1 MSFIKTSETQAAED
15 LMKNYGRFLRTLK
28 DSLNKMDI
36 KDKSSTGNI
45 FILKSDSTPDNVS
58 VFQLLESDNK
68 LLTKV
73 LIVFFHLSK
82 EAKKLIRHA
91 APIEKKLAIIEDEI
105 VSAME
110 STSGTDKVDPIE
122 NAISKF
128 SYSLEELMNMKFL
141 IQNSIYLSGN
151 VIQQYCALFSMEKFL
166 HITPSTQFPSNLDD
180 IALLFKSF
188 MIFDKIFRSGIYK
201 SYLELYGEMLAANE
215 AKFGCNEDAYRNLQ
229 STLHELDLL
238 LDGKIF
244 ELALENI
251 VAIKSRIKAKSLNHL
266 ENFMLTYIKNLTSS
280 INIFDSDNNLS
291 ELNET
296 DDILKLN
303 IMAVIYQRLF
313 QNLDPKNLR
322 LIVDINNKYPALVLH
337 GNFIFNGNEFL
348 KSLTTSMEKI
358 NIDVDK
364 MQQNFLTQKIHALNR
379 YSTQYSRQILCWLL
393 QMQSQSQL
401 GSEKLTEKMLQSRC
415 ELFYEGLTIA
425 GEMSFLIKSVINL
438 HAKFNQLLSKSLASS
453 IYKLIENLR
462 MIKST
467 YVEHATFI
475 SESISC
481 VFQYL
486 QFHSLN
492 MIALC
497 QKKVMMDVKKEKKFD
512 LSTTLVLITK
522 LLYSNVSE
530 ANLNAITLALN
541 LTEPFKNFG
550 NEYSLRLLK
559 LLDHMMTLCRLKEN
573 VEKVTDPSF
582 LFWHQ
587 NLIAPYFKQQ
597 LQNSLDQR
605 KIKLIMEMGSEC
617 MLEDGLQMQE
627 NVHNFHPFLEREFH
641 EVVIK
646 KLCNTIEINL
656 RLDFHS
662 NLQVEKFNPFESN
675 SDKIPLEDNRGL
687 VKLPPFVVNKNYIS
701 IQNEVEFYL
710 SKMFYNLTTISLK
723 DWQNYEH
730 MRQLAERK
738 YEIQTVDDHLPTQ
751 TLEQGIDVLQIM
763 RHIHLF
769 VSHFHYNLNNQI
781 FIEGTAMPNQ
791 THYNTIGI
799 HNIANSLATHGFG
812 IVNTTINFVY
822 QFLKKKFV
830 IFSQLIYDE
839 RIKSRLTKEMKIWR
853 EIVEKSDKRTEIYSF
868 DLAHRLNREIKKLE
882 KQTLLD
888 KIRVALTEIGNTM
901 AYVRMIKSGI
911 CHVNSNSISYIP
923 FDDDDETSE
932 FASMCEGLSTQ
943 TLNAGKFLQ
952 QDIDQAMK
960 KIQEGFSY
968 FKTLTSI
975 FSTYFQ
981 SSKNSHMKSFFIFVP
996 ALTINYIEYILIAKD
1011 RLNKK
1016 NKEEFLFTDDGF
1028 AIGIVFMLKLLN
1040 QFTEFNALNWF
1051 ESVKNKIK
1059 FEKAKI
1065 QKQRVELEKNKGD
1078 NLLQTLL
1085 LSEKKILE
1093 FEMEFELL
1101 FFSINSCKIFF
1112 QN

>member
-1 MSFIKTSETQAAED
+1 MSFIKTSESQAAED
-15 LMKNYGRFLRTLK
+15 LMKSYGRFLRNFK
-28 DSLNKMDI
+28 ESLNKVGVE
-36 KDKSSTGNI
+36 DKSSSQI
-45 FILKSDSTPDNVS
+45 LLILKHDSTPDNVS
-58 VFQLLESDNK
+58 VFQLLDSDNK

-82 EAKKLIRHA
+82 EAKKLIKHA
-91 APIEKKLAIIEDEI
+91 APIVKKLTLIEDEI

-110 STSGTDKVDPIE
+110 AQNDGVNGDPIE
-122 NAISKF
+122 NAIIKF

-141 IQNSIYLSGN
+141 IQNSIFLSAN
-151 VIQQYCALFSMEKFL
+151 VIQQYCALFTMEKFL
-166 HITPSTQFPSNLDD
+166 HIMPSTQFPSNLDD
-180 IALLFKSF
+180 VALLFKNL
-188 MIFDKIFRSGIYK
+188 MIFDTIFRSGIYK
-201 SYLELYGEMLAANE
+201 SYLELYGEMLVKNE
-215 AKFGCNEDAYRNLQ
+215 TKFGANEDAFRNLQ

-244 ELALENI
+244 ELALDNI
-251 VAIKSRIKAKSLNHL
+251 IAIKARIKTKSLTML
-266 ENFMLTYIKNLTSS
+266 ENFMLTYIKNLISS
-280 INIFDSDNNLS
+280 INVLDSGNNIS
-291 ELNET
+291 ELSDT
-296 DDILKLN
+296 DDIIKLN
-303 IMAVIYQRLF
+303 IMTVIYQKLF
-313 QNLDPKNLR
+313 ENLDPKNLR
-322 LIVDINNKYPALVLH
+322 CIIEVNNKYPALILH
-337 GNFIFNGNEFL
+337 GNFIYNGNEFL
-348 KSLTTSMEKI
+348 KRFISSMEKT
-358 NIDVDK
+358 NIDIDK
-364 MQQNFLTQKIHALNR
+364 MQHTFLSQKIHALNR
-379 YSTQYSRQILCWLL
+379 DATQYSTQLLNWIL
-393 QMQSQSQL
+393 QMQAQAQL
-401 GSEKLTEKMLQSRC
+401 GNENQTEKMLQTRC

-425 GEMSFLIKSVINL
+425 GEMSFLIKTVINL

-462 MIKST
+462 VIKST
-467 YVEHATFI
+467 YIEHATFI
-475 SESISC
+475 SDSIAF
-481 VFQYL
+481 VFRYL
-486 QFHSLN
+486 QFHALN
-492 MIALC
+492 IIGLC

-522 LLYSNVSE
+522 LLYSNISE
-530 ANLNAITLALN
+530 SNLNAITLALN

-573 VEKVTDPSF
+573 MERVTDPSF

-605 KIKLIMEMGSEC
+605 KLKLFMEMGSEC
-617 MLEDGLQMQE
+617 MTEDSLKMLE
-627 NVHNFHPFLEREFH
+627 NVQHFHPLLEKEFN

-646 KLCNTIEINL
+646 KLCNTIEINF

-662 NLQVEKFNPFESN
+662 NLQVEKFNCFEGLN
-675 SDKIPLEDNRGL
+675 DKIPIEDNRAL
-687 VKLPPFVVNKNYIS
+687 VKLPHFVANKNYIS
-701 IQNEVEFYL
+701 VQNEVEFYL

-723 DWQNYEH
+723 DWQSYEQ

-738 YEIQTVDDHLPTQ
+738 YEIETVDDHLPTQ

-763 RHIHLF
+763 RNIHLF

-781 FIEGTAMPNQ
+781 FIEGTTSPNQ

-822 QFLKKKFV
+822 QFLRKKFV

-839 RIKSRLTKEMKIWR
+839 RIKSRLAKEMKIWR
-853 EIVEKSDKRTEIYSF
+853 ESLEKSEKRMEIYSF
-868 DLAHRLNREIKKLE
+868 DRAHRLNREIKKLD
-882 KQTLLD
+882 LLD

-923 FDDDDETSE
+923 FDDDDASE
-932 FASMCEGLSTQ
+932 FVSMCDGLSKETI
-943 TLNAGKFLQ
+943 NAGKFLQ

-968 FKTLTSI
+968 FKKLSSI

-981 SSKNSHMKSFFIFVP
+981 SSKNSHMKNFYIFVP
-996 ALTINYIEYILIAKD
+996 ALTINYIENILIAKD

-1016 NKEEFLFTDDGF
+1016 NKEESLFTDDGF

-1040 QFTEFNALNWF
+1040 QFTEFNSLNWC
-1051 ESVKNKIK
+1051 ESVKIKIK
-1059 FEKAKI
+1059 LEKEKI
-1065 QKQRVELEKNKGD
+1065 QKQRAELEKSKGD

-1085 LSEKKILE
+1085 LSEKRILE
-1093 FEMEFELL
+1093 FEMEFNLL

>member
-1 MSFIKTSETQAAED
+1 MSFIKTSESQAAED
-15 LMKNYGRFLRTLK
+15 LMKTYGRFLRNLK
-28 DSLNKMDI
+28 ESLNKVGVEN
-36 KDKSSTGNI
+36 KSSSQNL
-45 FILKSDSTPDNVS
+45 FILKHDSVDNVS

-82 EAKKLIRHA
+82 EAKKLIQNA
-91 APIEKKLAIIEDEI
+91 TPIVKKLTLIEDEI

-110 STSGTDKVDPIE
+110 APNDSDKGDPME
-122 NAISKF
+122 NAIAKF

-141 IQNSIYLSGN
+141 IQNSIYLSAN

-180 IALLFKSF
+180 IALLFKNL
-188 MIFDKIFRSGIYK
+188 MIFDTIFKNGIYK
-201 SYLELYGEMLAANE
+201 SYLQLYGEMLVTNE
-215 AKFGCNEDAYRNLQ
+215 TKFGANEDAYRNLQ

-238 LDGKIF
+238 LDGKIL
-244 ELALENI
+244 ELALDNI
-251 VAIKSRIKAKSLNHL
+251 IAIKTRIKTKSLTML
-266 ENFMLTYIKNLTSS
+266 ENFMLTYIKNLINS
-280 INIFDSDNNLS
+280 INVLDAGNNIS
-291 ELNET
+291 ELSDT
-296 DDILKLN
+296 DDIIKLN
-303 IMAVIYQRLF
+303 MMTVIYQRLF
-313 QNLDPKNLR
+313 ENLDPKNLR
-322 LIVDINNKYPALVLH
+322 FIIDINNKYPAIILH
-337 GNFIFNGNEFL
+337 ANFIFNGNEFL
-348 KSLTTSMEKI
+348 RKFINSMEKT
-358 NIDVDK
+358 NIDVEK
-364 MQQNFLTQKIHALNR
+364 IQKNFLSQKIYALNQNSTN
-379 YSTQYSRQILCWLL
+379 YSIQLMNWIL
-393 QMQSQSQL
+393 QMQSQTQL
-401 GSEKLTEKMLQSRC
+401 GSENLTEKMLQARC

-462 MIKST
+462 VIKAT
-467 YVEHATFI
+467 YIDFATFI
-475 SESISC
+475 SDSIAF
-481 VFQYL
+481 VFRYL
-486 QFHSLN
+486 QFHALN
-492 MIALC
+492 IIGLC
-497 QKKVMMDVKKEKKFD
+497 QKKVMLDVKKEKKFD
-512 LSTTLVLITK
+512 LSTTLVLILK

-530 ANLNAITLALN
+530 ENLNAITLALN

-559 LLDHMMTLCRLKEN
+559 LLDHMMTLCKLKKNMER
-573 VEKVTDPSF
+573 VTDPSF

-605 KIKLIMEMGSEC
+605 KLKLFMEMGSDC
-617 MLEDGLQMQE
+617 MNEDDL
-627 NVHNFHPFLEREFH
+627 NILDSVDSFHPLLEREFN
-641 EVVIK
+641 EIFIK

-662 NLQVEKFNPFESN
+662 NLQVDKFNCFESSN
-675 SDKIPLEDNRGL
+675 DKIPIEDNRAC
-687 VKLPPFVVNKNYIS
+687 VKLPHFVVNKNYIS

-723 DWQNYEH
+723 DWQNYEQ

-738 YEIQTVDDHLPTQ
+738 YEIETVEDHLPNQ

-763 RHIHLF
+763 RNIHLF

-781 FIEGTAMPNQ
+781 FVEGTTTRNQ

-822 QFLKKKFV
+822 QFLRKKFV
-830 IFSQLIYDE
+830 IFSQQIYDE
-839 RIKSRLTKEMKIWR
+839 QIKSRLAKEMKNWR
-853 EIVEKSDKRTEIYSF
+853 EHVEKNDKRTEIYNF
-868 DLAHRLNREIKKLE
+868 DRAHRLNREIKKLE
-882 KQTLLD
+882 NNTLLD

-923 FDDDDETSE
+923 FDDEDPSE
-932 FASMCEGLSTQ
+932 FLSMCEGLSRD
-943 TLNAGKFLQ
+943 TLSAGKFLQ
-952 QDIDQAMK
+952 QDVDQAMK

-968 FKTLTSI
+968 FNKLSSI

-981 SSKNSHMKSFFIFVP
+981 SSKNSHMKNFYIFVP
-996 ALTINYIEYILIAKD
+996 ALTINYIENISIAKD

-1016 NKEEFLFTDDGF
+1016 NKEESLFTDDGF

-1040 QFTEFNALNWF
+1040 QFTEFNSLNWF

-1059 FEKAKI
+1059 LEKEKI
-1065 QKQRVELEKNKGD
+1065 QKQRVELEKSKGD

-1085 LSEKKILE
+1085 LSEKRILE

>member
-1 MSFIKTSETQAAED
+1 MSFIKTSESQAAED
-15 LMKNYGRFLRTLK
+15 LMKTYGKFLRNFK
-28 DSLNKMDI
+28 ESLNKI
-36 KDKSSTGNI
+36 GVEEKSSSQNL
-45 FILKSDSTPDNVS
+45 FLLKHDSSPDNVS

-73 LIVFFHLSK
+73 LIVFFHLNK
-82 EAKKLIRHA
+82 EAKKLIQNG
-91 APIEKKLAIIEDEI
+91 APIIKKLTLIEDEI

-110 STSGTDKVDPIE
+110 ANDGLNGDPIE
-122 NAISKF
+122 HAIIKF

-141 IQNSIYLSGN
+141 IQNSIYLSAN

-166 HITPSTQFPSNLDD
+166 HIIPSTQFPSNLDD
-180 IALLFKSF
+180 VALLFKNI
-188 MIFDKIFRSGIYK
+188 MIFDTIFRSGIYK
-201 SYLELYGEMLAANE
+201 SYLELYGEMLIENE
-215 AKFGCNEDAYRNLQ
+215 QKFGANEDAYRNLQ

-244 ELALENI
+244 ELALDNI
-251 VAIKSRIKAKSLNHL
+251 IATKRRIKTKSLAML
-266 ENFMLTYIKNLTSS
+266 ENLILTYIKNLISS
-280 INIFDSDNNLS
+280 INVLDAGNNIS
-291 ELNET
+291 ELSDT
-296 DDILKLN
+296 DDIIKLN
-303 IMAVIYQRLF
+303 IMTVIYQKLF
-313 QNLDPKNLR
+313 ENLDPKNLR
-322 LIVDINNKYPALVLH
+322 FIIEVNNKYPAMILH
-337 GNFIFNGNEFL
+337 GNFIYNGNEFL
-348 KSLTTSMEKI
+348 KRFLNSLEKS
-358 NIDVDK
+358 NIDVEK
-364 MQQNFLTQKIHALNR
+364 IQQNFLSQKIHALNR
-379 YSTQYSRQILCWLL
+379 DSTQYSNQLLNWIL
-393 QMQSQSQL
+393 QMQSQAQL
-401 GSEKLTEKMLQSRC
+401 GNENQSEKMLQARC

-425 GEMSFLIKSVINL
+425 GEMSFLIKTVINL

-462 MIKST
+462 VIKST
-467 YVEHATFI
+467 YIEHATFI
-475 SESISC
+475 SDSIAF
-481 VFQYL
+481 VFRYL
-486 QFHSLN
+486 QFHALN
-492 MIALC
+492 IIGLC

-530 ANLNAITLALN
+530 SNLNAITLALN

-550 NEYSLRLLK
+550 NEYSQRLLK
-559 LLDHMMTLCRLKEN
+559 LLDHMMILCRLKEN

-587 NLIAPYFKQQ
+587 NLIGPYFKQQ

-605 KIKLIMEMGSEC
+605 KTKLFMEMGSEC
-617 MLEDGLQMQE
+617 MNEENLKMLE
-627 NVHNFHPFLEREFH
+627 NVQNFHPLLENAFH

-662 NLQVEKFNPFESN
+662 NLQVEKFNCFDTSN
-675 SDKIPLEDNRGL
+675 DKIAIEDNRTL
-687 VKLPPFVVNKNYIS
+687 VKLPHFVVNKNYIS
-701 IQNEVEFYL
+701 VQNEVEFYL

-723 DWQNYEH
+723 DWQSYEQ
-730 MRQLAERK
+730 MRQLAEKK
-738 YEIQTVDDHLPTQ
+738 YEIETVDDHLPTQ

-763 RHIHLF
+763 RNIHLF
-769 VSHFHYNLNNQI
+769 VSHFYYNLNNQI
-781 FIEGTAMPNQ
+781 FVEGTTSPNQ

-822 QFLKKKFV
+822 QFLRKKFV

-839 RIKSRLTKEMKIWR
+839 RIKSRLAKEMKIWR
-853 EIVEKSDKRTEIYSF
+853 ESVETNEKRIEIYNF
-868 DLAHRLNREIKKLE
+868 DRAHRLNREIKKLD
-882 KQTLLD
+882 LLD

-923 FDDDDETSE
+923 FDDDETSE
-932 FASMCEGLSTQ
+932 FVGMCEGLSKETIS
-943 TLNAGKFLQ
+943 AGKFLQ
-952 QDIDQAMK
+952 KDIDQAMK
-960 KIQEGFSY
+960 KMQEGFSY
-968 FKTLTSI
+968 FKKLSSI

-981 SSKNSHMKSFFIFVP
+981 SSKNSHMKNFYIFIP
-996 ALTINYIEYILIAKD
+996 ALTINYIENISIAKD

-1016 NKEEFLFTDDGF
+1016 NKEESLFTDDGF
-1028 AIGIVFMLKLLN
+1028 AIGIVFMLTLLN
-1040 QFTEFNALNWF
+1040 QFTEFNSLNWF

-1059 FEKAKI
+1059 LEKEKI
-1065 QKQRVELEKNKGD
+1065 QKQRIELEKTKGD

-1085 LSEKKILE
+1085 LSEKRILE
-1093 FEMEFELL
+1093 FEMEFKLL